1 MLGAVT
7 NLSARPP
14 SVGNGDVGVAL
25 AVIAGDVDL
34 ISGIETGGGLGG
46 PAAAAVA
53 AVAAVAGVAAAA
65 RLVDDGEAAGVSPAT
80 ATACGLDCAE
90 GSSGFAERAT
100 ADESSGALSRLNQA
114 NRCTV

>member
-7 NLSARPP
+7 SLSARPP
-14 SVGNGDVGVAL
+14 SVGNGDAG
-25 AVIAGDVDL
+25 AVFAAIAGDVDRV
-34 ISGIETGGGLGG
+34 SGIEIGGGVGG

-53 AVAAVAGVAAAA
+53 AVAVVAGVPAAA
-65 RLVDDGEAAGVSPAT
+65 RLVEEGDAAGVNPAT

-100 ADESSGALSRLNQA
+100 TDESSGALSRLNQA